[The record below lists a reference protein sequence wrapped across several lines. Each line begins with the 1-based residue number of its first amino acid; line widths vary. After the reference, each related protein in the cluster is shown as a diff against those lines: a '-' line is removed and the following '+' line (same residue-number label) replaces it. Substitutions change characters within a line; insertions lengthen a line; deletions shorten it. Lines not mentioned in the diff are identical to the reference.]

1 MATNYTQHYHLPQW
15 AADDHVLRDEF
26 NQAWADV
33 DAGLGSAYRPGNLPY
48 VIGSYTGN
56 APSSGADA
64 GQLIQ
69 LGFQPRFLI
78 ITRGWMGTTGVSTTF
93 LAIGQMRNDS
103 QSMVFELK
111 ENGFLVKS
119 PDSGG
124 PLKLNTRNYVYDYI
138 AFK

>member
-56 APSSGADA
+56 GAAQYDS
-64 GQLIQ
+64 GQLIE
-69 LGFQPRFLI
+69 LGFRPSFVI
-78 ITRGWMGTTGVSTTF
+78 ITRGWVGNSGPGGNF
-93 LAIGQMRNDS
+93 LAIGQSRGDTQNR
-103 QSMVFELK
+103 VYEL
-111 ENGFLVKS
+111 S
-119 PDSGG
+119 DSGFIVKNYTG
-124 PLKLNTRNYVYDYI
+124 GALMLNETGKIYDFI
-138 AFK
+138 AFR